1 MDGNFKLEKMVNI
14 VNRTSGNAGLSTTVV
29 SFFPFYFFL
38 VYNSISF
45 LFFDRPGTTLALLGA
60 AAAAAGMLYTAVH
73 ERQQQ
78 TFLPSRAE

>member
-1 MDGNFKLEKMVNI
+1 MVNI

-29 SFFPFYFFL
+29 SFFRFIFFFVCIIPFL
-38 VYNSISF
+38 F

-60 AAAAAGMLYTAVH
+60 AAAAAAAVGMLYTAVH